1 MSEKEI
7 PNFESWQ
14 EHNLWKFA
22 KDAYLRILEL
32 EEANEQL
39 RNDFKDAMKIARKQN
54 LGDNGV

>member
-1 MSEKEI
+1 MSEKEML
-7 PNFESWQ
+7 NFESWKA
-14 EHNLWKFA
+14 HNLWKFA